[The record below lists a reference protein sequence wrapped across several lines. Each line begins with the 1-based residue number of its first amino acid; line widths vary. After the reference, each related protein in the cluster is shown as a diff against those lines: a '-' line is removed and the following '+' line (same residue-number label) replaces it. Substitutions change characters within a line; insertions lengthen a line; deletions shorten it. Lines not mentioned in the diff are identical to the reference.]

1 MVQNMYLM
9 EEIKKYQYDY
19 IIISILSETAVVSAR
34 ADLIELGIPENKIR
48 WIKTEYIK
56 APEKLFNECTYR
68 EI

>member
-1 MVQNMYLM
+1 M
-9 EEIKKYQYDY
+9 
-19 IIISILSETAVVSAR
+19 VSAR
-34 ADLIELGIPENKIR
+34 ADLIELGIPENKLR